1 MVYITL
7 GIPLGIIR
15 MSWMGI
21 MRLHWTMAQF
31 RTGLTRTLLVLP
43 LLAPMSIVSAAQAQ
57 VTPSQVTILVEAL
70 RDVAKQS
77 TSKPKTLHSDW
88 RISERNVGPWS
99 KQCLQR
105 ELTPQDFDRDP
116 ETVTKIVTCVV
127 NGVFQTEYQTA
138 NNDEALAIR
147 RVSSWWRTGDANT
160 YEIPETVAFS
170 DRILKAYQKRN
181 GGKAFAT
188 NSGEKSSTTSIG
200 ATPVEMKPGVK
211 PVSKPTGS
219 KKPATIVPVS
229 AGRSTVYD
237 RYMQAGYQ
245 ANEKKDY
252 SKALL
257 FFRRALDERPDDTY
271 ATTAIQNTES
281 KSLK

>member
-1 MVYITL
+1 
-7 GIPLGIIR
+7 

-21 MRLHWTMAQF
+21 MRSHWTMAQF

-105 ELTPQDFDRDP
+105 ELTPEDFDRDP
-116 ETVTKIVTCVV
+116 ESVTKIVTCMV
-127 NGVFQTEYQTA
+127 GGIFQTEYQTA

-147 RVSSWWRTGDANT
+147 RVASWWRTGDANT

-181 GGKAFAT
+181 GGKAFAM
-188 NSGEKSSTTSIG
+188 NSGDKPSTTPIG
-200 ATPVEMKPGVK
+200 ATPIKPAEIKPAETK
-211 PVSKPTGS
+211 PVAQPTKPTEA

-252 SKALL
+252 SKAVL
-257 FFRRALDERPDDTY
+257 FFRRALDERPNDNY

-281 KSLK
+281 K

>member
-1 MVYITL
+1 M
-7 GIPLGIIR
+7 
-15 MSWMGI
+15 
-21 MRLHWTMAQF
+21 
-31 RTGLTRTLLVLP
+31 
-43 LLAPMSIVSAAQAQ
+43 
-57 VTPSQVTILVEAL
+57 TIN
-70 RDVAKQS
+70 
-77 TSKPKTLHSDW
+77 W
-88 RISERNVGPWS
+88 ISERNTGTWS
-99 KQCLQR
+99 KQCLQK

-116 ETVTKIVTCVV
+116 ETVTKIVTCIV
-127 NGVFQTEYQTA
+127 GGIFQTEYQTA

-160 YEIPETVAFS
+160 YEIPETATYA

-188 NSGEKSSTTSIG
+188 NPGEKSSTAAIG
-200 ATPVEMKPGVK
+200 ATPTEIKPAAT
-211 PVSKPTGS
+211 KPTKSNDS

-257 FFRRALDERPDDTY
+257 FFRRALDERPSDNY
-271 ATTAIQNTES
+271 AMTAIQNTES
-281 KSLK
+281 K

>member
-15 MSWMGI
+15 MCCMGI
-21 MRLHWTMAQF
+21 MRSHWTMAQF
-31 RTGLTRTLLVLP
+31 RTGLTRTLLALP
-43 LLAPMSIVSAAQAQ
+43 LLAPMSIMSAAQAQ
-57 VTPSQVTILVEAL
+57 VTPTQVTILVEAF

-88 RISERNVGPWS
+88 RISERNIGPWS

-127 NGVFQTEYQTA
+127 NGIFQTEYQTA

-160 YEIPETVAFS
+160 YEIPETVTYA

-188 NSGEKSSTTSIG
+188 NSSEKSSTRSIG
-200 ATPVEMKPGVK
+200 ATPVEMKVEKK
-211 PVSKPTGS
+211 PVIESAKQTGT

-245 ANEKKDY
+245 ANEKKDS

-257 FFRRALDERPDDTY
+257 FFRRALDERPNDTY
-271 ATTAIQNTES
+271 ATTAIQNIES
-281 KSLK
+281 K

>member
-1 MVYITL
+1 
-7 GIPLGIIR
+7 

-21 MRLHWTMAQF
+21 MRSHWTMAQF

-43 LLAPMSIVSAAQAQ
+43 LLAIVSAAQAQ

-105 ELTPQDFDRDP
+105 EFTTQDFDRDP
-116 ETVTKIVTCVV
+116 EAVTKIVTCIV

-188 NSGEKSSTTSIG
+188 NSGEKSSTSSIG
-200 ATPVEMKPGVK
+200 AAPVEMKPGIK

-257 FFRRALDERPDDTY
+257 FFRRALDERPNDNY
-271 ATTAIQNTES
+271 ATTAIQNAES
-281 KSLK
+281 K

>member
-1 MVYITL
+1 
-7 GIPLGIIR
+7 

-21 MRLHWTMAQF
+21 MRSHWTMAQF
-31 RTGLTRTLLVLP
+31 KTGLTQTLLVLP
-43 LLAPMSIVSAAQAQ
+43 LLTPIAIADAAQAQ
-57 VTPSQVTILVEAL
+57 VTSAQVTILVEAF
-70 RDVAKQS
+70 RDVAKQA

-88 RISERNVGPWS
+88 RVSERNVGPWS

-116 ETVTKIVTCVV
+116 ETATKVVTCIV

-160 YEIPETVAFS
+160 YEIPDTVTYS

-188 NSGEKSSTTSIG
+188 NSSEKASIGSIG
-200 ATPVEMKPGVK
+200 AAPIEMKVSEKK
-211 PVSKPTGS
+211 PVDKVAKPTET
-219 KKPATIVPVS
+219 KKTPTIVPVS

-245 ANEKKDY
+245 ASEKKNY

-257 FFRRALDERPDDTY
+257 FFRRALDERPNDNY

-281 KSLK
+281 K

>member
-1 MVYITL
+1 
-7 GIPLGIIR
+7 

-21 MRLHWTMAQF
+21 MRSHWTMAQF

-77 TSKPKTLHSDW
+77 TSKSKTLHSDW

-105 ELTPQDFDRDP
+105 ELTAEDFDRDP
-116 ETVTKIVTCVV
+116 ESVTKIVTCVV
-127 NGVFQTEYQTA
+127 GGVFQTEYQTA

-147 RVSSWWRTGDANT
+147 RVASWWRTGDANT
-160 YEIPETVAFS
+160 FEIPETVAFS

-181 GGKAFAT
+181 GGKAFAM
-188 NSGEKSSTTSIG
+188 NSGDKPSTTPIG
-200 ATPVEMKPGVK
+200 ATPVKPAETKPAETK
-211 PVSKPTGS
+211 PVVQPTKPTEA
-219 KKPATIVPVS
+219 KTPAKIVPVS

-237 RYMQAGYQ
+237 RYMQVGYQ

-257 FFRRALDERPDDTY
+257 FFRRALDERPNDNY

-281 KSLK
+281 K

>member
-1 MVYITL
+1 
-7 GIPLGIIR
+7 
-15 MSWMGI
+15 MSRMGI
-21 MRLHWTMAQF
+21 MRSHWTMAQF

-43 LLAPMSIVSAAQAQ
+43 LLAPMSIISAAQAQ
-57 VTPSQVTILVEAL
+57 VTPLQVTILVEAL

-88 RISERNVGPWS
+88 RISERNIGPWS

-116 ETVTKIVTCVV
+116 ETVTKVVTCIV

-138 NNDEALAIR
+138 NNDEVLAIR

-160 YEIPETVAFS
+160 YEIPETVIYA

-188 NSGEKSSTTSIG
+188 NSSEKSSTSSIG
-200 ATPVEMKPGVK
+200 AIPVKPAETKPVMKPT
-211 PVSKPTGS
+211 KPTEA

-245 ANEKKDY
+245 ANEKKDS

-257 FFRRALDERPDDTY
+257 FFRRALDERPNDNY

-281 KSLK
+281 K

>member
-1 MVYITL
+1 
-7 GIPLGIIR
+7 

-21 MRLHWTMAQF
+21 MRSHWTMTQF

-57 VTPSQVTILVEAL
+57 VTPTQVAILVEAF
-70 RDVAKQS
+70 RDIAKQS

-88 RISERNVGPWS
+88 RISERNIGPWS

-127 NGVFQTEYQTA
+127 NGIFKTEYQTA

-160 YEIPETVAFS
+160 YEIPETVIYA

-188 NSGEKSSTTSIG
+188 NSGEKSSTSSIG
-200 ATPVEMKPGVK
+200 ATPVEMKVAEKK
-211 PVSKPTGS
+211 PVNKITKPTEA
-219 KKPATIVPVS
+219 KKIATIVPVS

-245 ANEKKDY
+245 ANEKKDS

-257 FFRRALDERPDDTY
+257 FFRRALDERPNDNY

-281 KSLK
+281 K

>member
-1 MVYITL
+1 MAIT
-7 GIPLGIIR
+7 
-15 MSWMGI
+15 
-21 MRLHWTMAQF
+21 
-31 RTGLTRTLLVLP
+31 
-43 LLAPMSIVSAAQAQ
+43 SAAQAQ
-57 VTPSQVTILVEAL
+57 VTPTQVRILVEAF
-70 RDVAKQS
+70 RDIAKQS

-88 RISERNVGPWS
+88 RISERNIGPWS

-116 ETVTKIVTCVV
+116 ETVTKVVTCIV

-160 YEIPETVAFS
+160 YEIPETITYS

-188 NSGEKSSTTSIG
+188 NSGEKASTSSIG
-200 ATPVEMKPGVK
+200 ATPVEMKVAEKK
-211 PVSKPTGS
+211 PAA

-245 ANEKKDY
+245 ANEKKDS

-257 FFRRALDERPDDTY
+257 FFRRALDERPNDNY

-281 KSLK
+281 KSSK

>member
-21 MRLHWTMAQF
+21 MRSHWTMAQF
-31 RTGLTRTLLVLP
+31 RTGLTQTLLVLP

-57 VTPSQVTILVEAL
+57 VTPRQVTILVEAF
-70 RDVAKQS
+70 RDIAKQS
-77 TSKPKTLHSDW
+77 TSKSKTLHSDW
-88 RISERNVGPWS
+88 RISERNIGPWS

-105 ELTPQDFDRDP
+105 DLTPQDFDRDP
-116 ETVTKIVTCVV
+116 ETVTKVVTCIV

-160 YEIPETVAFS
+160 YEIPETVTYA

-188 NSGEKSSTTSIG
+188 NSGEIGLTSSIG
-200 ATPVEMKPGVK
+200 ATPVEMKVAEKK
-211 PVSKPTGS
+211 PAA

-245 ANEKKDY
+245 ANEKKDS

-257 FFRRALDERPDDTY
+257 FFRRALDERPNDNY
-271 ATTAIQNTES
+271 ATTAIQNAES
-281 KSLK
+281 KSSK